1 MPADNNTLDV
11 EAVVPLN
18 ITIIFGGLLICH

>member
-11 EAVVPLN
+11 EAIVPLN
-18 ITIIFGGLLICH
+18 ISIIFGGLLICH